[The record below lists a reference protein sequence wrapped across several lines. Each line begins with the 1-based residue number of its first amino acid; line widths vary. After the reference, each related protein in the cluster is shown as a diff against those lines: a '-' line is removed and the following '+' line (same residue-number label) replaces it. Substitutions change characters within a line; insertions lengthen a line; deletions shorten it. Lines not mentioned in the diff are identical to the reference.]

1 MRYLVTGGA
10 GFIGSNIVGTILSAD
25 ATSSVR
31 VLDNFATGR
40 RENLSQHRSADLE
53 VVEGDLQDL
62 ETVKQVM
69 EGVDYVLHQGA
80 LPSVPRSLRDPKTSN
95 EVNVSGT
102 MNVLVAA
109 RDAGVKRVVFA
120 SSSSVYG
127 ETPTLPKHEAL
138 APDPLS
144 PYAVSKLAGEY
155 YCKVF
160 GRNYELPVV
169 CLRYFNVFGP
179 RQDPESQYAAV
190 IPKFITALLEHRPLT
205 VYGDGEQSR
214 DFTYVRN
221 VVRANLLACSAN
233 INGPQVV
240 NIACQQ
246 RTSLNDV
253 IRTLEKITG
262 KKARVVY
269 DPPRPGDI
277 KHSLADISKA
287 RQVLGFEPEIDFETG
302 LAETVDWFKR
312 QSPRPQ

>member
-10 GFIGSNIVGTILSAD
+10 GFIGSNIVESLLTQG
-25 ATSSVR
+25 ATVR
-31 VLDNFATGR
+31 VLDNFATGK
-40 RENLSQHRSADLE
+40 RENLADYTSSADFELL
-53 VVEGDLQDL
+53 VGDLRDFDVVQKA
-62 ETVKQVM
+62 V

-80 LPSVPRSLRDPKTSN
+80 LPSVPRSLSDPQASN
-95 EVNVSGT
+95 EVNVNGT
-102 MNVLVAA
+102 MNVLLAA

-138 APDPLS
+138 PPDPLS

-160 GRNYELPVV
+160 GRNFGLPVV

-179 RQDPESQYAAV
+179 RQDPTSQYAAV
-190 IPKFITALLEHRPLT
+190 IPKFITALLEDRPLT

-214 DFTYVRN
+214 DFTYIQN
-221 VVRANLLACSAN
+221 VVRANLLACTAP
-233 INGPQVV
+233 IDGPAVV

-246 RTSLNDV
+246 RKSLNEM
-253 IRTLEKITG
+253 IRILEGIVG
-262 KKARVVY
+262 RKAQVQY

-277 KHSLADISKA
+277 KHSLADISRA
-287 RQVLGFEPEIDFETG
+287 REVLGYEPEVDFETG
-302 LAETVDWFKR
+302 LRETVAWF
-312 QSPRPQ
+312 QNH